1 MCTGGRYPSAAL
13 RAEIRALR
21 DNGVYG
27 SSMVPYLQVLRAIF
41 DTTEDH
47 MDDVDEEPEEFSESD
62 ESSSSDEDEDVDDDD
77 DDDDDES
84 EEDESDEEEESEE
97 VEEVEVADAK
107 MKMKG
112 RGGGGG
118 RGVEPV
124 GEPSLAPPLKGGKLV
139 KSTKPTKGAS
149 GGKPKGSSRG
159 GGGDGDGPSQYQL
172 EMRKRYNAFTRFL
185 GGYFASERKEE
196 ASIAELLSH
205 PEATRFGDDEV
216 VSFLD
221 MMTRENKVMLHEGKV
236 FII

>member
-1 MCTGGRYPSAAL
+1 
-13 RAEIRALR
+13 
-21 DNGVYG
+21 
-27 SSMVPYLQVLRAIF
+27 
-41 DTTEDH
+41 

-62 ESSSSDEDEDVDDDD
+62 DSSSADEDDDED
-77 DDDDDES
+77 DDDDDEDS
-84 EEDESDEEEESEE
+84 DDEDSDDEEESEE
-97 VEEVEVADAK
+97 VEETEVVDAK
-107 MKMKG
+107 KTMKG
-112 RGGGGG
+112 CGGGG

-124 GEPSLAPPLKGGKLV
+124 GEPSLAPPLKGEKLD
-139 KSTKPTKGAS
+139 KCAKPAKGAS
-149 GGKPKGSSRG
+149 GGKPKGTSRG
-159 GGGDGDGPSQYQL
+159 GGGEGDGPSQYQL

-205 PEATRFGDDEV
+205 PEATKFGDDEV